1 MITGITGTLE
11 ATGQD
16 WVQVKVGG
24 GVSIQIFVPASAIL
38 ELGDIGE
45 VVRLHTRLYIRDDE
59 AVLYGFTSPDA
70 LRLFQMLTGVSGIG
84 PRTSL
89 AILSTLGT
97 QSLINAVATE
107 DLSTLSKVPGV
118 GRKSAGRLVL
128 ELKSRLEKGANGSAG
143 PARRH
148 RCRRRGSVGADGLG
162 LLRRRVPPGGDL
174 HERYRQPSPG
184 REDTEGI
191 AADRGTLIHPP

>member
-59 AVLYGFTSPDA
+59 AVLYGFTTPDA

-128 ELKSRLEKGANGSAG
+128 ELKSRLEKEQTEAPVLPAG
-143 PARRH
+143 I
-148 RCRRRGSVGADGLG
+148 VADGEVVSALMALG
-162 LLRRRVPPGGDL
+162 YSAAESRRVVTSMNDTDSPPLEEKIRRALQQIGG
-174 HERYRQPSPG
+174 H
-184 REDTEGI
+184 
-191 AADRGTLIHPP
+191 